1 MLKHVGKYYPPRG
14 LRKETEQIEHLHSPN
29 RPHQVATEL
38 GPAPGNRQLPRRP
51 GLQGS
56 DCFAPGSTC
65 ALDTHY
71 THCFY
76 LFVYLL
82 FICCLSVF
90 YLFVSVSYLFLSVV
104 ICLIW
109 FYLFFSVV
117 YLFVYLFLG
126 LPLMT
131 SDHRNLPLDPRVVG
145 CLWGAFFDACQ
156 HKLSSLPFF
165 LGRHRPGCPPKI
177 ATPMGGASTSASR
190 FSQNET
196 CTKLPGT
203 ISV

>member
-90 YLFVSVSYLFLSVV
+90 YLFVSVSYLVLSVV
-104 ICLIW
+104 ICFYMVLSV
-109 FYLFFSVV
+109 FYLSFIC
-117 YLFVYLFLG
+117 LFICFLG
-126 LPLMT
+126 YP
-131 SDHRNLPLDPRVVG
+131 
-145 CLWGAFFDACQ
+145 
-156 HKLSSLPFF
+156 
-165 LGRHRPGCPPKI
+165 
-177 ATPMGGASTSASR
+177 
-190 FSQNET
+190 
-196 CTKLPGT
+196 
-203 ISV
+203 